1 MKSPRLSSFIFHLS
15 SFFFLL
21 FALLL
26 IAFLPLPLPPYLDF
40 QVLYHADLGLLQ
52 GIPLYDR
59 AGQAEMIANLAG
71 VAPDHVFVLPFPY
84 PPWYALSTIFLA
96 LLPIEVAARLWF
108 GLNLSMLM
116 ISVWLLRNG
125 NNSVSQ
131 NSASQNSESNDSSR
145 WMQSRETLHSVRV
158 LAKTLLYYLLAILF
172 VPVLGSLFVG
182 QFIFPVLLGA
192 SLLTF
197 SLRREN
203 VPLTALA
210 AALLTFKPHLGG
222 PLAGAALIYLF
233 LRRDDFS
240 RRARTAI
247 LVTALLLFAAGF
259 LADPN
264 WPVNYLH
271 SLLGFRDMPGVAS
284 CGLCASLP
292 VALVGLVTGQTSIVP
307 ALPLGAALFIVLFGA
322 LFLFRR
328 EVFRTPESL
337 VAASVLVTLLADPY
351 LLNYDFAL
359 LLAPLFLLR
368 RAARRVDWIWLILAY
383 LLPLLLLGL
392 LGRAGSLYLPLAAL
406 LLFGLLLVRARNSH
420 SVSLLQK
427 NL

>member
-1 MKSPRLSSFIFHLS
+1 MNRVRLSSFIFHLS
-15 SFFFLL
+15 AFLL
-21 FALLL
+21 LLSAFCLL

-71 VAPDHVFVLPFPY
+71 VTPEHVFVLPFPY

-96 LLPIEVAARLWF
+96 LLPIAVAARLWF

-116 ISVWLLRNG
+116 ISIWLLTDGWHPRKRL
-125 NNSVSQ
+125 
-131 NSASQNSESNDSSR
+131 ASF
-145 WMQSRETLHSVRV
+145 LI
-158 LAKTLLYYLLAILF
+158 AILF
-172 VPVLGSLFVG
+172 IPVLGSLYVG
-182 QFIFPVLLGA
+182 QFIFPVLFGA

-247 LVTALLLFAAGF
+247 LVTALLLFAVGF

-292 VALVGLVTGQTSIVP
+292 VALVSLVTGQTSIVP

-322 LFLFRR
+322 LFIFRR

-337 VAASVLVTLLADPY
+337 VAASVLVALLADPY

-368 RAARRVDWIWLILAY
+368 RAARRVDWIWLILVY

-392 LGRAGSLYLPLAAL
+392 LGRGGSLYLPLAAL
-406 LLFGLLLVRARNSH
+406 LLFGLLLVRAQFPPCES
-420 SVSLLQK
+420 SAK

>member
-1 MKSPRLSSFIFHLS
+1 MNRARLSSFIFYPS
-15 SFFFLL
+15 VFLL
-21 FALLL
+21 PLSAFCLL

-125 NNSVSQ
+125 N

-240 RRARTAI
+240 HRARTAI
-247 LVTALLLFAAGF
+247 LVTALLLFAVGF

-271 SLLGFRDMPGVAS
+271 SLLGFRDMPGVVS

-292 VALVGLVTGQTSIVP
+292 VALVSLVTGQTSIVP

>member
-1 MKSPRLSSFIFHLS
+1 MNRTRLSSFRLPPSAFC
-15 SFFFLL
+15 LL
-21 FALLL
+21 ISAFCLL
-26 IAFLPLPLPPYLDF
+26 IAFLPLPIPPYLDF
-40 QVLYHADLGLLQ
+40 QVLYHANLGLLH

-71 VAPDHVFVLPFPY
+71 VTPDQVFILPFPY

-96 LLPIEVAARLWF
+96 LLPIAVAARLWF

-116 ISVWLLRNG
+116 ISVWLLTDGWNPGLRL
-125 NNSVSQ
+125 
-131 NSASQNSESNDSSR
+131 ASFIF
-145 WMQSRETLHSVRV
+145 
-158 LAKTLLYYLLAILF
+158 AIF
-172 VPVLGSLFVG
+172 FAPVIGSLYVG

-222 PLAGAALIYLF
+222 PLALAALVYLF

-240 RRARTAI
+240 RRALKAI
-247 LVTALLLFAAGF
+247 LVTAILLFAFGF
-259 LADPN
+259 FADPA

-271 SLLGFRDMPGVAS
+271 SLLGFRDMPGVSS

-292 VALVGLVTGQTSIVP
+292 VGIVSLVTGQTNIGP
-307 ALPLGAALFIVLFGA
+307 ALPLGASLFLILFGA
-322 LFLFRR
+322 LFFLRRDIFRA
-328 EVFRTPESL
+328 PESL
-337 VAASVLVTLLADPY
+337 VAAFVLVTLLADPY

-359 LLAPLFLLR
+359 LLVPLFLFASSAR
-368 RAARRVDWIWLILAY
+368 RADWFWLSVAY

-392 LGRAGSLYLPLAAL
+392 FGRNGSLYLPLAAL
-406 LLFGLLLVRARNSH
+406 LLLSYQLTRAQPIDDSPRTA
-420 SVSLLQK
+420 
-427 NL
+427 